1 MNTSQH
7 LSVDEASRLAVTATT
22 ADLEHWARSAAV
34 QGRVELAELVDALD
48 ILRADSLPQ
57 SCAPAAPVLAAS

>member
-7 LSVDEASRLAVTATT
+7 LTVDEASRLAVTATA

-48 ILRADSLPQ
+48 MLRAASRPQ
-57 SCAPAAPVLAAS
+57 GCVHAAPVLDAC

>member
-7 LSVDEASRLAVTATT
+7 LTVDEASRLAVTATA
-22 ADLEHWARSAAV
+22 ADLEHWARGAAV

-48 ILRADSLPQ
+48 ILRADSRPQ
-57 SCAPAAPVLAAS
+57 GCVPAAPVLAAS